1 MSRDTGF
8 WLQQFLNIIQLA
20 SFYVPLA
27 TAFALIQ
34 GVSKRVFF
42 SLGDVAMY
50 ASFAAIYVCF
60 DSMIR
65 GLTDWSGALLALAAG
80 IMCTAALGFVIA
92 RLVFGERLIGE
103 GQAFM
108 IASLG
113 LAIALQETMRLQ
125 SGSRDVW
132 VPPLFQGETVLQ
144 LGGAFPV
151 KITVMAALT
160 AGLSLLAMLL
170 FLYVMRITKFGREW
184 RACEQSIPLA
194 RLCGVDTGWLIT
206 MTFVLASSLAAIA
219 GWISAISY
227 GGTNFFLGPMIGFK
241 AMFASVLGGFG
252 TLRGAVIGG
261 LMLAA
266 MEVLWQVWFSSTWR
280 DAFVFGVMISVLII
294 RPEGLT
300 GVASRRESE
309 VQV

>member
-1 MSRDTGF
+1 MSRDMGF
-8 WLQQFLNIIQLA
+8 WLQQLLNIIQLA

-34 GVSKRVFF
+34 GVSKRIFF

-60 DSMIR
+60 DSLVR
-65 GLTDWSGALLALAAG
+65 GLTDWSAALLALAAA
-80 IMCTAALGFVIA
+80 IACTAALGGVLA
-92 RLVFGERLIGE
+92 RLVFGQKLIAQA
-103 GQAFM
+103 QAFM

-113 LAIALQETMRLQ
+113 VAIALQETMRLQ

-132 VPPLFQGETVLQ
+132 VPPLFQGIKVFRFE
-144 LGGAFPV
+144 GSFPV
-151 KITVMAALT
+151 NISQMALVTASVSLT
-160 AGLSLLAMLL
+160 AMLL
-170 FLYVMRITKFGREW
+170 FLFAMKKTSFGRNW
-184 RACEQSIPLA
+184 RACEQSMPLA
-194 RLCGVDTGWLIT
+194 RLCGVNTDQLIT
-206 MTFVLASSLAAIA
+206 FTFMTASSLAAIA

-252 TLRGAVIGG
+252 TLRGAIIGAF
-261 LMLAA
+261 LLAA
-266 MEVLWQVWFSSTWR
+266 MEVLWQVWFSSTYR
-280 DAFVFGVMISVLII
+280 DAFVFAVMISVLII

-300 GVASRRESE
+300 GLASRRESE
-309 VQV
+309 ALS